1 MNKIKEKNLFIEF
14 NNRNILIAVGEYDEE
29 LNFQILDK
37 EIHLPS
43 GFENG
48 KITNLEI
55 CGDNLKEII
64 KKIENRSNSFFSDV
78 NLIINQTDI
87 DCINISGFKKL
98 NGNQIL
104 SEDISYILND
114 IRSKLVETE
123 KNKTIVHLFNT
134 KYFLDNK
141 EMKNLPI
148 GLYGDFYSHQLTFFL
163 INDNEIKNI
172 KNLFSKCNLNLNKL
186 ILKSFTD
193 GIKIV
198 NQDKKDTFIKI
209 KINRDNSQLIFFDNS
224 SFSFFQ
230 KFSFGS
236 DIILKDI
243 AKVCSLEL
251 SNVRDIISQTNLKTT
266 EENLYVDKRYFGKNN
281 FRKISFKHLIEI
293 SSSRIEEIANILFN
307 QNKNLY
313 NYKREKI
320 DLYLE
325 FEDES
330 IKNQFNVI
338 FQNHLIECKLNFEKS
353 NDKKLFV
360 SIEIFGEL
368 LSKGWIKEAIP
379 ILTKKR
385 SLISRIF
392 SGLFE

>member
-1 MNKIKEKNLFIEF
+1 MNKLKKKNLFIEL
-14 NNRNILIAVGEYDEE
+14 NNKNILVAVGEYDEE

-48 KITNLEI
+48 KITNPEV

-78 NLIINQTDI
+78 NLIINQTDV

-114 IRSKLVETE
+114 IKSKLVETE

-148 GLYGDFYSHQLTFFL
+148 GLYGEFYSHQLTFFL

-172 KNLFSKCNLNLNKL
+172 KSLFSRCNLNLKKF

-198 NQDKKDTFIKI
+198 NQDKKDTFVKI
-209 KINRDNSQLIFFDNS
+209 KINKDNSELIFFDNS
-224 SFSFFQ
+224 AFSFFQ

-251 SNVRDIISQTNLKTT
+251 SNVRNIISQSNFKTT
-266 EENLYVDKRYFGKNN
+266 GENLYVDKRYFGENN
-281 FRKISFKHLIEI
+281 FRKISFNHLIEI
-293 SSSRIEEIANILFN
+293 SSSRIEEMVNILFN

-313 NYKREKI
+313 NYKNDKI
-320 DLYLE
+320 NLYLE

-330 IKNQFNVI
+330 IQNKFNVI
-338 FQNHLIECKLNFEKS
+338 FQNNLIECKLNFEKS
-353 NDKKLFV
+353 NDEEPFV
-360 SIEIFGEL
+360 SIKIFGEL
-368 LSKGWIKEAIP
+368 LSKGWVKEAIP
-379 ILTKKR
+379 ILTKK
-385 SLISRIF
+385 SSWISRIF
-392 SGLFE
+392 SSLFE